1 MSNQRYNPEFK
12 DEACTN
18 SASWIVLRT
27 SSCLIRRAW
36 ARHTMLPARCAYQCS
51 LP

>member
-1 MSNQRYNPEFK
+1 MINLP
-12 DEACTN
+12 DITEAVRQ
-18 SASWIVLRT
+18 IVNRAYIVRRT

-36 ARHTMLPARCAYQCS
+36 ARHTMLPARCAYQRS